1 MTETNTDQDL
11 LKQTNAQGAKLSEPI
26 VLTFK
31 NKKKRKRRYSKG
43 LGEIQRLERHLA
55 RSTHRSVRAT
65 EKGISSYRRL
75 SIKSA
80 RKKRDG
86 VIRDFI
92 PNSGTALSRAL
103 RVASPLPNDI
113 ARAMNTKLYRRGL
126 KRQIR
131 ALRRTLRS

>member
-11 LKQTNAQGAKLSEPI
+11 MKHTNAQDAKFSRPI
-26 VLTFK
+26 VLTLK
-31 NKKKRKRRYSKG
+31 KKKKRKRRYSKG
-43 LGEIQRLERHLA
+43 LGEIQRQERHLTRA
-55 RSTHRSVRAT
+55 THRLVRAT

-75 SIKSA
+75 SIKSS

-86 VIRDFI
+86 VIRNFI
-92 PNSGTALSRAL
+92 PNSGIALSRAL

-113 ARAMNTKLYRRGL
+113 ARAMDTKLYRRGL

-131 ALRRTLRS
+131 ILRRTLR